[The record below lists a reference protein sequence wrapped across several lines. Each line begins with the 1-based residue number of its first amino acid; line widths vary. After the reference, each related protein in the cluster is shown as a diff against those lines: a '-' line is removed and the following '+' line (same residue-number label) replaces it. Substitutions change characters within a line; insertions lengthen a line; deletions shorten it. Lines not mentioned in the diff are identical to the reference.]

1 MVLIRGANGNF
12 CAGGDFAEVERLRGE
27 GPAALSSLFEA
38 FRRACDA
45 IAAVEVPVVAAVE
58 GVAAAGGFELMQAAD
73 IVLVSDDARIAD
85 NHVRFGMIPGGGS
98 TQRLPR
104 LVGRQQALGLLLS
117 GERLSGADAARL
129 GLAYHSFPASEFDDE
144 TERFVAT
151 MAGRERSA
159 LVAIKRLV
167 VSGMQKPLAAGIGR
181 RARRGRR
188 THQPRSRP
196 QRCVGVQ
203 PTRRKPVTSS
213 VTKIGSTT
221 PIALDVDGG
230 IARLRLNRPEV
241 SNGLNVEL
249 LKSLHEAILACH
261 ADPKVRVVL
270 LTGEGRNF
278 CAGGDIHTFE
288 SKGADLP
295 DYLREATAWLQLA
308 SAALIQL
315 RVPVVTAVQGFAA
328 GGGGLGLVCAS
339 DIVVAAESAK
349 FFSGAVRVGMAPDG
363 GVSVTLTQ
371 LVGLRQALR
380 IVLTNPTLTAAE
392 ALAIGLITEVAA
404 DDELQSRAEEI
415 AEQLVALPTQ
425 ALSASKRL
433 VWNGVGASVEQR
445 LAEEART
452 VSELSGTADALEGL
466 RAVIERRPPRFQ

>member
-1 MVLIRGANGNF
+1 MSTV
-12 CAGGDFAEVERLRGE
+12 
-27 GPAALSSLFEA
+27 
-38 FRRACDA
+38 DA
-45 IAAVEVPVVAAVE
+45 ISPV
-58 GVAAAGGFELMQAAD
+58 
-73 IVLVSDDARIAD
+73 
-85 NHVRFGMIPGGGS
+85 
-98 TQRLPR
+98 
-104 LVGRQQALGLLLS
+104 
-117 GERLSGADAARL
+117 
-129 GLAYHSFPASEFDDE
+129 
-144 TERFVAT
+144 
-151 MAGRERSA
+151 
-159 LVAIKRLV
+159 
-167 VSGMQKPLAAGIGR
+167 
-181 RARRGRR
+181 
-188 THQPRSRP
+188 
-196 QRCVGVQ
+196 
-203 PTRRKPVTSS
+203 
-213 VTKIGSTT
+213 
-221 PIALDVDGG
+221 ALDVSDGIG
-230 IARLRLNRPEV
+230 RLRLNRPAA

-249 LKSLHEAILACH
+249 LKALHEAILACH
-261 ADPKVRVVL
+261 ADRSVRVVL

-339 DIVVAAESAK
+339 DIVVAAQSAK

-380 IVLTNPTLTAAE
+380 IVLTNPTLTADE
-392 ALAIGLITEVAA
+392 ARNIGLITEVVA
-404 DDELQSRAEEI
+404 DDQLTSRAE
-415 AEQLVALPTQ
+415 QLAGQLTALPPQ

-433 VWNGVGASVEQR
+433 IWSGVGASVEQR

-466 RAVIERRPPRFQ
+466 RAVIERRAPKFTGR